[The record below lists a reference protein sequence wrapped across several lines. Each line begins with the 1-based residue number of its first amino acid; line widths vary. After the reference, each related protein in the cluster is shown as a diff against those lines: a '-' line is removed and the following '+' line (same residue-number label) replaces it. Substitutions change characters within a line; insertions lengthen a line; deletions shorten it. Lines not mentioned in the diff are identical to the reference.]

1 MSKTTKEE
9 INFMLESLNDKSKK
23 VYSVEKNISGYKLLS
38 GGTELHF
45 KRVNAD
51 HIWLIL
57 EALNKYVNLEG
68 EKL

>member
-1 MSKTTKEE
+1 
-9 INFMLESLNDKSKK
+9 MLESLNDKSKK
-23 VYSVEKNISGYKLLS
+23 VYSIDKNISGYKLCC
-38 GGTELHF
+38 GGSELHF

-57 EALNKYVNLEG
+57 EALNKYMVLES